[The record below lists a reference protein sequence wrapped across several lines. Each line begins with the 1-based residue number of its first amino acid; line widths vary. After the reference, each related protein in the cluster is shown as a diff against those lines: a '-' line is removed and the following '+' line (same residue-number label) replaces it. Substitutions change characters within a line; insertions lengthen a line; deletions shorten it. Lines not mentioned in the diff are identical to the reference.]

1 MRRRDWL
8 RALGLAAGAATG
20 LKAVAQ
26 PQRPRRIG
34 YLSLLSLIDP
44 PSPERQA
51 FIDGLAELGHVQ
63 GRNLEIVYASAE
75 GLVDFLD
82 GVTRDLAAKNVELI
96 VASGSVPLQTLQ
108 RVAPRVPVVMLAIG
122 DPVGLKL
129 VDSLAR
135 PGGNMTGVSFN
146 SSELAAKRVQLL
158 HELAPSARRLA
169 ILLHG
174 RNNNARLESMAA
186 EAAAAKLDLAPHVI
200 RFTDDNGLTRGLQRA
215 AAQRAE
221 LLYATF
227 EGDIVARRRTEIAEF
242 ARTMKWPSVVG
253 FGALAEAGFLLSYAP
268 DFPALFRRGA
278 YFVDRVLAGVKPAQL
293 PVEQPQRFE
302 LVVNLSTAR
311 ALEMTVP
318 PSFLLRA
325 DRVIE

>member
-8 RALGLAAGAATG
+8 RALGLAVGAAGART
-20 LKAVAQ
+20 LAQ
-26 PQRPRRIG
+26 PQRLRRIG
-34 YLSLLSLIDP
+34 YLSLLSLTDP

-51 FIDGLAELGHVQ
+51 FIEGLAELGHVQ

-75 GLVDFLD
+75 GLVEFLD
-82 GVTRDLAAKNVELI
+82 EVTRDLAAKNVELI
-96 VASGSVPLQTLQ
+96 AASGSVPLQALQ
-108 RVAPRVPVVMLAIG
+108 RVAPRMPVVMLAIG

-129 VDSLAR
+129 VNSLAR

-186 EAAAAKLDLAPHVI
+186 EAAAAKLGLAPVVI
-200 RFTDDNGLTRGLQRA
+200 RFADDNGLTRGLQRA
-215 AAQRAE
+215 AAQRTE

-227 EGDIVARRRTEIAEF
+227 EGDIVARRRAEIADY

-253 FGALAEAGFLLSYAP
+253 FGALAEAGFLLSYAS

-278 YFVDRVLAGVKPAQL
+278 YFVDRILAGAKPAQL

-302 LVVNLSTAR
+302 LVVNLATAR
-311 ALEMTVP
+311 ALGVTIP
-318 PSFLLRA
+318 QSFLLRA
-325 DRVIE
+325 DRVVE